1 MKTDGETKDKL
12 IASAKAE
19 FTEKGYTKA
28 SLRKIC
34 ADAGVTT
41 GALYFFFK
49 DKEDLFAAIVEA
61 PLQSLLNIM
70 LRHFKEDELTIAEF
84 DGVHGN
90 DEEHYSFAKSLVHQL
105 YANYDAFML
114 LLTRSQGSRFEN
126 TVDGMVE
133 MLEKN
138 YGEMA
143 KTIAEN
149 NPDVK
154 INEYMQHWLTHMS
167 IDAFIHLITHEPDE
181 KKAMQHMEQIMQ
193 YIIGGW
199 LKMIII
205 PNDK

>member
-1 MKTDGETKDKL
+1 MKTDNETKDKL

-19 FTEKGYTKA
+19 FTEKGFMKA

-61 PLQSLLNIM
+61 PLQSLMGIM
-70 LRHFKEDELTIAEF
+70 KQHFMEDEQTISEF
-84 DGVHGN
+84 NGISSN
-90 DEEHYSFAKSLVHQL
+90 EEEHRSFAANLVHRL
-105 YANYDAFML
+105 YADYDVFML
-114 LLTRSQGSRFEN
+114 LLTKSQGSRFEN
-126 TVDGMVE
+126 MIDDLVE

-138 YGEMA
+138 YSEMSRKIA
-143 KTIAEN
+143 KQ
-149 NPDVK
+149 NPHFK

-167 IDAFIHLITHEPDE
+167 IDAFIHLLTHEPDE
-181 KKAMQHMEQIMQ
+181 KRAMQHMAQIMQ

-199 LKMIII
+199 MKMILI
-205 PNDK
+205 PDDK